1 MSGYLDQFNQLKPQE
16 RRILMIAVLAVFVVF
31 NYIWIWP
38 HFGEWGTSQAAMDKA
53 LAEISR
59 DRREIAMKDTYQ
71 RRVNELQK
79 DGMLVEPEEQAI
91 HLARKLQELA
101 TDNGVLVESLGR
113 PVVRT
118 NDPFFL
124 EQEVGLNAQCTETN
138 MVNFLYSLGSGNS
151 MMRVRGVNL
160 RPDQS
165 RMQLS
170 ANMTV
175 VASYQRK
182 QPGRIPGA
190 ASPASPAAPAGVK
203 LPAIPPVAKPVVSN
217 IPIPPRKPAAT
228 NKAGILTVN
237 RP

>member
-16 RRILMIAVLAVFVVF
+16 RRIVMIAVMAVFVVF

-38 HFGEWGTSQAAMDKA
+38 HFGEWGASQAAMDKA
-53 LAEISR
+53 EAEISR
-59 DRREIAMKDTYQ
+59 DRKEIGMKDSYQ
-71 RRVNELQK
+71 RQVNELQK

-101 TDNGVLVESLGR
+101 TDSGVLVQSLGR

-124 EQEVGLNAQCTETN
+124 EQEVGLNAQCREEQ

-170 ANMTV
+170 ANMTI

-182 QPGRIPGA
+182 QPGRVPGA
-190 ASPASPAAPAGVK
+190 PAPTAPASVK
-203 LPAIPPVAKPVVSN
+203 PQPIPPVAKPVATG
-217 IPIPPRKPAAT
+217 IPIPPRKTAAT